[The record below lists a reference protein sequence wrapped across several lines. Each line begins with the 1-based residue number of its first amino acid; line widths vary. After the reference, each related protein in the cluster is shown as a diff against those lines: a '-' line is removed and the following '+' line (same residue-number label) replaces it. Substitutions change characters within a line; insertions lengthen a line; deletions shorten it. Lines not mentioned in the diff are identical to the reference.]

1 MRRLRVAMIQDDW
14 WPRTGGGPVH
24 VKELSERLAT
34 GYECE
39 VDVYTRSL
47 RSSDGERF
55 TEAERLA
62 GGAVTVYRQRPC
74 THYWNPVGRASSLV
88 RPILPVLRGDYD
100 VVHGHTF
107 LPAFPTKVSSTVGGI
122 PSVFT
127 VHGTA
132 LTSGVGR
139 DRTSLAKFKRMIERQ
154 FLLGFDYD
162 HVISVNEDHVPL
174 LERTQSAV
182 SCIPNGVDLD
192 RFGVEEPT
200 VDGRIVFLGRLAP
213 KKRVSDLIRA
223 FDRIAA
229 DCPEAEL
236 IVVGEGPLE
245 TELKEVTADLGVD
258 DRVTFTGRVEDGA
271 IPHYYASAELFVLP
285 SVWEGHP
292 LTLLEAWAAGLP
304 VIASDVEG
312 IAEFVDH
319 GETGYLVGSK
329 DPEALA
335 DAIRYA
341 FDHPEEAKGWGRA
354 ARERAE
360 REFSWET
367 AARRT
372 RRVYDRVLEES

>member
-1 MRRLRVAMIQDDW
+1 MRRLRVAMVQDDW

-24 VKELSERLAT
+24 VRELSTALAT
-34 GYECE
+34 EFDCE
-39 VDVYTRSL
+39 VDVYTRRL
-47 RSSDGERF
+47 TGSDGERF
-55 TEAERLA
+55 TEPERLA
-62 GGAVTVYRQRPC
+62 GGAVTVRRLGPC
-74 THYWNPVGRASSLV
+74 TDYWDRFGRLSSLV
-88 RPILPVLRGDYD
+88 TPVPPVLRGEYD

-107 LPAFPTKVSSTVGGI
+107 LPAFPTKVASTVGRV

-132 LTSGVGR
+132 LTSGVGH
-139 DRTSLAKFKRMIERQ
+139 DTTGLAKVKRLIERQ

-162 HVISVNEDHVPL
+162 HVISVNEEHVPL
-174 LERTQSAV
+174 LERSQSNV

-192 RFGVEEPT
+192 RFDVDEPQ

-223 FDRIAA
+223 FERIAA
-229 DCPEAEL
+229 EYPDAEL
-236 IVVGEGPLE
+236 VVVGEGPLGE
-245 TELKEVTADLGVD
+245 ELRTLAAELGVA
-258 DRVTFTGRVEDGA
+258 DRVTFTGRVEESE
-271 IPHYYASAELFVLP
+271 IPRYYASAELFVLP

-292 LTLLEAWAAGLP
+292 LTLLEAWAAGRP

-319 GETGYLVGSK
+319 RETGYLVEPRA
-329 DPEALA
+329 PEGLA
-335 DAIRYA
+335 PRPGLPGVVERV
-341 FDHPEEAKGWGRA
+341 PERVGEA
-354 ARERAE
+354 ARRRAE

-372 RRVYDRVLEES
+372 RRIYDRVVG

>member
-24 VKELSERLAT
+24 ARELSESLAT
-34 GYECE
+34 EYGCE
-39 VDVYTRSL
+39 IDIYTRSL
-47 RSSDGERF
+47 TSSDGEPF
-55 TEAERLA
+55 TETERLA
-62 GGAVTVYRQRPC
+62 DGAVTVYRQGPC
-74 THYWNPVGRASSLV
+74 TPYWNVKGRLVSLV
-88 RPILPVLRGDYD
+88 TPISPVLRGDYD
-100 VVHGHTF
+100 LVHGHTF
-107 LPAFPTKVSSTVGGI
+107 LPAFPTKLTSMVGRI

-132 LTSGVGR
+132 LASGVGH
-139 DRTSLAKFKRMIERQ
+139 DTSGLAGVKRTIERQ

-162 HVISVNEDHVPL
+162 HVISVNEEHVPL
-174 LERTQSAV
+174 LEQSQSNV
-182 SCIPNGVDLD
+182 TCIPNGVDLD
-192 RFGVEEPT
+192 RFDVDEPT

-223 FDRIAA
+223 VDRLAA
-229 DCPEAEL
+229 DHPDAEL
-236 IVVGEGPLE
+236 VVVGEGPLE
-245 TELKEVTADLGVD
+245 EELRELATELGIT
-258 DRVTFTGRVEDGA
+258 DRVTFTGRVEEEA
-271 IPHYYASAELFVLP
+271 IPRYYASAELFVLP

-292 LTLLEAWAAGLP
+292 LTLLEAWAAGRP

-319 GETGYLVGSK
+319 GETGYLVPAR

-341 FDHPEEAKGWGRA
+341 FDNPEEARGWGRA
-354 ARERAE
+354 ARETAE
-360 REFSWET
+360 REYSWGT

-372 RRVYDRVLEES
+372 RRIYDRVAG